1 MLMLLQ
7 MKQNSNNIIKMDN
20 INTKA
25 QNTNTIG
32 ITNALTIN
40 NNQLNNNTQ

>member
-1 MLMLLQ
+1 MLKLLN
-7 MKQNSNNIIKMDN
+7 MMQNSNNIIKIDD

-25 QNTNTIG
+25 QNTNTVG
-32 ITNALTIN
+32 IINALTIN